1 MLTKR
6 GTKSIVLIVRL
17 SRSSRSGVQTPPC
30 LQRLRHLSGLAE
42 LQVTSLLRDDGALV
56 HGGQL
61 GRQLSLKSAG
71 LLWVE
76 VTHLLGDIDQGR
88 DDLVMALLGSL
99 LEGTASSAD
108 LNGKLLTGG
117 VSHELAGLLLHVLGA
132 AGGLVHSPALLGTLA
147 VTDLLHWLVA
157 LLHSL
162 VVSLLLECAEMK
174 HVTNCSLHTHVLHLH
189 AALLL
194 EVLLAD
200 FLLAGSELS
209 DVGVVALLH
218 VLVSTLQDGLLLQA
232 GHGLLL
238 LDAAEPSLRV
248 LLAAAEVNAA
258 LNVGNC
264 Q

>member
-1 MLTKR
+1 MLGR
-6 GTKSIVLIVRL
+6 EA
-17 SRSSRSGVQTPPC
+17 
-30 LQRLRHLSGLAE
+30 RH
-42 LQVTSLLRDDGALV
+42 
-56 HGGQL
+56 QL
-61 GRQLSLKSAG
+61 GNVPAG

-76 VTHLLGDIDQGR
+76 VTHLLGDINKAG

-162 VVSLLLECAEMK
+162 VKSFLLECDG
-174 HVTNCSLHTHVLHLH
+174 TQF
-189 AALLL
+189 L
-194 EVLLAD
+194 EVLFAD
-200 FLLAGSELS
+200 FLLSRFELS
-209 DVGVVALLH
+209 NVGVVTLLG

-248 LLAAAEVNAA
+248 LLAPAEVNAA